1 MGIAIT
7 LILKKKKNNM
17 NFFVLSHSQKRGM
30 WVWLISLA
38 SHTPFPLNF
47 ATPASLEIS
56 PTPPKKKKN
65 LVYKKT
71 MSILLKTS
79 KRKILVVENKK
90 KKKRGVLNPQKKK
103 KKKKKKKK

>member
-1 MGIAIT
+1 
-7 LILKKKKNNM
+7 M

-56 PTPPKKKKN
+56 PTPPKKKKI
-65 LVYKKT
+65 LSIKK
-71 MSILLKTS
+71 LCQFYLKHQ
-79 KRKILVVENKK
+79 KEKFWWLKIKTKMV
-90 KKKRGVLNPQKKK
+90 
-103 KKKKKKKK
+103 